1 MRFKWWA
8 QWWAGWW
15 AEMNKLKPL
24 QIKNA
29 PIGKHADGGGLYFV
43 KTKTG
48 AKWIYRYS
56 FGDKRREMGL
66 GSYPAVSLAEARRE
80 RDKWAE
86 HLRAGTDPI
95 SERERQRQAAA
106 EELNSEDPT
115 LEDLALMTLEAKK
128 AGLRG
133 GGNRGRWYSPLK
145 THVISKIG
153 KMRVSQ
159 ITQKHIADTLR
170 PIWKTKHPTAEKA
183 WQRLRIIFKHG
194 ELCGYQTSPL
204 IVERAVHML
213 GEVNH
218 TTTHIEATDWHEIPD
233 LYAKLQD
240 DKTTHRALKLV
251 ILTAVRIHSA
261 RAARREEFDGDL
273 WTVPE
278 DRMKGRE
285 GKAEAFRVPL
295 SVQAQ
300 ELVSSWM
307 GETDEDYLFSARK
320 GKPLSDRSVEK
331 ALDDIE
337 EDGRPHGL
345 RTAFRSWVQDT
356 EAASY
361 DVAET
366 ALGHIIGNKVERSY
380 ARSDLLD
387 QRRILMQ
394 KWADFVTGAEAKVVK
409 LRG

>member
-1 MRFKWWA
+1 
-8 QWWAGWW
+8 
-15 AEMNKLKPL
+15 
-24 QIKNA
+24 
-29 PIGKHADGGGLYFV
+29 
-43 KTKTG
+43 
-48 AKWIYRYS
+48 
-56 FGDKRREMGL
+56 
-66 GSYPAVSLAEARRE
+66 
-80 RDKWAE
+80 
-86 HLRAGTDPI
+86 
-95 SERERQRQAAA
+95 
-106 EELNSEDPT
+106 
-115 LEDLALMTLEAKK
+115 
-128 AGLRG
+128 
-133 GGNRGRWYSPLK
+133 
-145 THVISKIG
+145 
-153 KMRVSQ
+153 
-159 ITQKHIADTLR
+159 
-170 PIWKTKHPTAEKA
+170 
-183 WQRLRIIFKHG
+183 
-194 ELCGYQTSPL
+194 
-204 IVERAVHML
+204 
-213 GEVNH
+213 
-218 TTTHIEATDWHEIPD
+218 
-233 LYAKLQD
+233 
-240 DKTTHRALKLV
+240 
-251 ILTAVRIHSA
+251 
-261 RAARREEFDGDL
+261 
-273 WTVPE
+273 
-278 DRMKGRE
+278 MKGRE